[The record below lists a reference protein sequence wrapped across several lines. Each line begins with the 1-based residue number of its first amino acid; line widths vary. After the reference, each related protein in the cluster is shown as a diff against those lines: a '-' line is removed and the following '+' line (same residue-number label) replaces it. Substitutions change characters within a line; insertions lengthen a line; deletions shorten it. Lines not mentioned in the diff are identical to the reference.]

1 MKTFMRTL
9 MMLAAALSFV
19 FLTACAAL
27 QPPPDQLYRDLGGQ
41 PGVEIIVDNLLDNI
55 AQDDRIFSLFK
66 DTNIDHF
73 RQMLIEQFCHL
84 SGGPCAYT
92 GETMEK
98 SHGGMHITEA
108 QFNALVE
115 DLYRAMERAGTPVAA
130 QNRLVA
136 VLAPMR
142 PQIIYQ

>member
-1 MKTFMRTL
+1 MRTL
-9 MMLAAALSFV
+9 MTLVATLIFSL
-19 FLTACAAL
+19 LTACAST
-27 QPPPDQLYRDLGGQ
+27 PPQDQLYRDLGGQ

-66 DTNIDHF
+66 DTDIDHF
-73 RQMLIEQFCHL
+73 RQMLIEQFCNL

-136 VLAPMR
+136 LLAPMR
-142 PQIIYQ
+142 SQVIYK

>member
-1 MKTFMRTL
+1 MRVQMTWVAPL
-9 MMLAAALSFV
+9 IFV
-19 FLTACAAL
+19 LLTSCTS
-27 QPPPDQLYRDLGGQ
+27 PPAPDQLYRDLGGE

-55 AQDDRIFSLFK
+55 AQDDRIFYRFK
-66 DTNIDHF
+66 DSNIDRL
-73 RQMLIEQFCHL
+73 RQMLIEQFCNL

-98 SHGGMHITEA
+98 SHGGMHIDEA

-115 DLYRAMERAGTPVAA
+115 DLYRAMEKAGTPVAA

-136 VLAPMR
+136 LLAPMR
-142 PQIIYQ
+142 PQVINQ

>member
-1 MKTFMRTL
+1 MSRPRVGVGL
-9 MMLAAALSFV
+9 MLCVLCGRGAHAGDLNGKVTDAAGAPV
-19 FLTACAAL
+19 PNA
-27 QPPPDQLYRDLGGQ
+27 
-41 PGVEIIVDNLLDNI
+41 VIDNI
-55 AQDDRIFSLFK
+55 AADDRIVPLFK
-66 DTNIDHF
+66 DTKIDHF
-73 RQMLIEQFCHL
+73 RAMLIEQFCNL

-115 DLYRAMERAGTPVAA
+115 DLYRAMENARTPVRA

-136 VLAPMR
+136 LLAPMR
-142 PQIIYQ
+142 PQIIHQ